1 MAASGQ
7 AAGTGLERAGTGG
20 LVSRAGGVAAELRA
34 RWTAMPPAQRRW
46 LGVSGL
52 IVASVCAAM
61 LWFAGRT
68 DWRVLYSG
76 LDSKDVQQI
85 VQELSAAGI
94 TYQITDD
101 GGGVKVGAE
110 QMDKARMEVAA
121 KGMPQSGRMGFE
133 LFDKPNWVGSEF
145 DEQVN
150 YQRAME
156 GELEHTIGTLSAVRS
171 ARVHLVLPKETMF
184 TGEQHEAKA
193 SVVLKLKRSALP
205 PEQAESIRNLVA
217 GAVENL
223 NAEQVT
229 LVDAD
234 GRVNLN
240 TQSKGAAAMDAERL
254 LEEKLVAMLE
264 PTVGH
269 DNVRATVNV
278 SYDESSQEK
287 TDEVYDP
294 TQSVP
299 LTMQRTSQTVTPAAR
314 AGGVP
319 GTVSNTPA
327 AAAVAGAANAAT
339 ANPAAVPPLLQPAAT
354 PKDSGAKDA
363 SLPVYPQTGGG
374 AAQTSNEE
382 SGTYGVTRHVVH
394 EERGPGRV
402 RRVTAAVVVNDRAAS
417 EGQGKLEHTVWKPRS
432 PEEMTRLQ
440 QLAKAAV
447 GFETA
452 RGDEVV
458 VENVSFSSNVP
469 QPKPAVAEKLMEE
482 AGDML
487 QGQPG
492 LIKTAGFAGLILL
505 LLTVVVRPLTRQMVQ
520 SLKASG
526 DLALL
531 SSGASAVAAEERV
544 LALGAPLAP
553 RGLSSA
559 AGIFD
564 HVTHHIRQ
572 EPAQST
578 RLLSTWIGENVD
590 EGRA

>member
-1 MAASGQ
+1 MAGSGQ
-7 AAGTGLERAGTGG
+7 AAGTGLERVAAAG
-20 LVSRAGGVAAELRA
+20 LVGRATGVATQVRA
-34 RWTAMPPAQRRW
+34 RWSAMPAGQRRW
-46 LGVSGL
+46 MGASAFV
-52 IVASVCAAM
+52 IASVCAAM
-61 LWFAGRT
+61 LWYAGRT

-85 VQELSAAGI
+85 AQELSAAGI
-94 TYQITDD
+94 VYQVTED
-101 GGGVKVGAE
+101 GGGVKVAAE
-110 QMDKARMEVAA
+110 QVDKARMEIAT

-193 SVVLKLKRSALP
+193 SVVLKLKRNALP

-234 GRVNLN
+234 GPVNLN
-240 TQSKGAAAMDAERL
+240 APSKGAAAVDAERL

-264 PTVGH
+264 PTVGR

-287 TDEVYDP
+287 TDEIYDP
-294 TQSVP
+294 SQSAP
-299 LTMQRTSQTVTPAAR
+299 LSMQRTSQTVTPAAK

-327 AAAVAGAANAAT
+327 AAVAGAANAST
-339 ANPAAVPPLLQPAAT
+339 TAAVPPLMQPAAA
-354 PKDSGAKDA
+354 AKDA
-363 SLPVYPQTGGG
+363 GLPVYPQAGSG
-374 AAQTSNEE
+374 AAQTSTEE
-382 SGTYGVTRHVVH
+382 SGTYGVTRHMVH

-402 RRVTAAVVVNDRAAS
+402 RRVTAAIVVNDRSAT

-432 PEEMTRLQ
+432 TQEMTRLE

-458 VENVSFSSNVP
+458 VENVSFSSNAP
-469 QPKPAVAEKLMEE
+469 QATPAVGEKLMDE
-482 AGDML
+482 AKDAL
-487 QGQPG
+487 QGQPW
-492 LIKTAGFAGLILL
+492 LMKSAGFAGLVVLL
-505 LLTVVVRPLTRQMVQ
+505 LLVVVRPLTRQMVL
-520 SLKASG
+520 SLKTAG
-526 DLALL
+526 DTALL
-531 SSGASAVAAEERV
+531 TAGAAGPAEEERAIALVTPLPPRV
-544 LALGAPLAP
+544 LNAG
-553 RGLSSA
+553 

-564 HVTHHIRQ
+564 HVTHQIRQ

-578 RLLSTWIGENVD
+578 RLLSNWIGETAE
-590 EGRA
+590 EGRD